1 MPFTKKKKQWTRLL
15 PQFCEIKFS
24 DVFLASDIT
33 HAQSMVNIF
42 NISAIYIIKSPTSVQ
57 SLSQLQIHIQ
67 ICAHFPRAIS
77 DFVIDRKEIDSI
89 RNVLGCYSFM
99 THVDSN
105 LPSKNSSAPQKTLRN
120 SLVSTM
126 ALFCFWFG
134 ILFLHK
140 TLWK

>member
-1 MPFTKKKKQWTRLL
+1 MPFTKKKKQWTRLF

-24 DVFLASDIT
+24 DVFFCVRYYSRSKYGQYIQHFSDL
-33 HAQSMVNIF
+33 HHQ
-42 NISAIYIIKSPTSVQ
+42 ISDLGPEFI
-57 SLSQLQIHIQ
+57 
-67 ICAHFPRAIS
+67 RAIS